1 MDVSIGARIK
11 AARTA
16 AGMTQM
22 DVARRTNLSL
32 QAVGDIE
39 REIVRDPHI
48 SSLRQ
53 IARALGIPVTQM
65 LEDSFREPVPLVK
78 AQAARDFLAQVP
90 SAARRTEYLERAAGI
105 LEGYVRRWTTELECL
120 TEKDVYPYGKGIETD
135 HLYQGITKALQ
146 KGLMPYAVWIT
157 KERSEEVSARELAG
171 ARRLLEAV
179 KSMAS
184 FVERARDTERQ
195 MRSDRGGVEQGLD
208 EAKRFDEL
216 ERLLTHVDSIG

>member
-22 DVARRTNLSL
+22 DVARRTELSL

-65 LEDSFREPVPLVK
+65 LEDHALPL
-78 AQAARDFLAQVP
+78 P
-90 SAARRTEYLERAAGI
+90 G
-105 LEGYVRRWTTELECL
+105 
-120 TEKDVYPYGKGIETD
+120 
-135 HLYQGITKALQ
+135 
-146 KGLMPYAVWIT
+146 
-157 KERSEEVSARELAG
+157 
-171 ARRLLEAV
+171 
-179 KSMAS
+179 
-184 FVERARDTERQ
+184 
-195 MRSDRGGVEQGLD
+195 
-208 EAKRFDEL
+208 
-216 ERLLTHVDSIG
+216 

>member
-1 MDVSIGARIK
+1 MSGMTHKEAYVDVSIGARIK

-22 DVARRTNLSL
+22 DVARGTDLSL

-39 REIVRDPHI
+39 RGIVRDPHI

-90 SAARRTEYLERAAGI
+90 SAARRTEYLNRAVGI
-105 LEGYVRRWTTELECL
+105 LEGYVRRWDAELEYL
-120 TEKDVYPYGKGIETD
+120 TERDVYPYGKGIETD
-135 HLYQGITKALQ
+135 
-146 KGLMPYAVWIT
+146 
-157 KERSEEVSARELAG
+157 
-171 ARRLLEAV
+171 
-179 KSMAS
+179 
-184 FVERARDTERQ
+184 
-195 MRSDRGGVEQGLD
+195 
-208 EAKRFDEL
+208 
-216 ERLLTHVDSIG
+216 